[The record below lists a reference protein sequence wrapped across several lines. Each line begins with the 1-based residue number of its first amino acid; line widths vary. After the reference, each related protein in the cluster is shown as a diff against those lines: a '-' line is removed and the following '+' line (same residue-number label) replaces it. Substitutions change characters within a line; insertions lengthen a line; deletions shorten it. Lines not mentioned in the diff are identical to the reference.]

1 MNISALVSLFGFI
14 SGFLLLITGNTMN
27 FWLSKYGAS
36 KEIIGLFSLVSLP
49 YALNF
54 LWAPIFDR
62 VRLDFISLKIN
73 FRLKWII
80 LLHSIGAFLVLLIS
94 QFNPITNTV
103 ATAILAVTISFIS
116 ASQDIVLNAYRTE
129 LLPENHQAKS
139 SGMYIFGYRM
149 GMIISG
155 PVAIYLSE
163 YISLNIIYLSFFFIY
178 LSFPI
183 ILINFCPINGKTFFI
198 KNNSSHKIRLSTAFR
213 QIGSVKLV
221 ITILLFLIL
230 YRVGDNF
237 ISVMLNPF
245 LIQIGFEEK
254 EIAIAGRLCGIIGSA
269 FGGLVAS
276 QIMNNQNLIKS
287 LFWFG
292 ILHSVAHLTYIAVYY
307 SGDDVLA
314 LILATSFDSITGGMT
329 MSAYIG
335 LITCLCRG
343 EYRSTQYAIFSAM
356 MGVSRSIL
364 PSITGFIVVYTNW
377 VVFFVISVIIILPAL
392 LILKNNEK
400 KISDL
405 INA

>member
-1 MNISALVSLFGFI
+1 MNISGLVSLFGFI

-49 YALNF
+49 YAINF

-62 VRLDFISLKIN
+62 VRLDMIPVKIN

-80 LLHSIGAFLVLLIS
+80 LLHCIGSSLVFLIS
-94 QFNPITNTV
+94 QFNPITHTLV
-103 ATAILAVTISFIS
+103 TAILAVSISFIS

-129 LLPENHQAKS
+129 LLPENQQAKS

-163 YISLNIIYLSFFFIY
+163 YISLNKIYFFFFVIY
-178 LSFPI
+178 ISFPI
-183 ILINFCPINGKTFFI
+183 ILINCCPRDNTQINKKADPIQEF
-198 KNNSSHKIRLSTAFR
+198 NLLTAFK
-213 QIGSVKLV
+213 QIGSAKII

-245 LIQIGFEEK
+245 LLQIGFDEK

-269 FGGLVAS
+269 FGGLVAT
-276 QIMNNQNLIKS
+276 QVMNNQNLLKS

-292 ILHSVAHLTYIAVYY
+292 ILHSLAHFSYIAVLY
-307 SGDDVLA
+307 SGNDVLA
-314 LILATSFDSITGGMT
+314 LILATTFDSITGGMT

-335 LITCLCRG
+335 FITCLCRG
-343 EYRSTQYAIFSAM
+343 KYRSTQYAIFSAM

-377 VVFFVISVIIILPAL
+377 VVFFIISVVIIFPAL
-392 LILKNNEK
+392 LILKKNEK
-400 KISDL
+400 RISVI